1 MTKSD
6 QAMTKMGYKYDIKM
20 VSVYIC
26 GVNRKQ
32 KKLYP
37 MLKEKAWLV
46 LHFRRILGYLNE
58 RNNDR

>member
-32 KKLYP
+32 KVIPYIERKGLTCIAFSPYIRV
-37 MLKEKAWLV
+37 LK
-46 LHFRRILGYLNE
+46 
-58 RNNDR
+58 

>member
-1 MTKSD
+1 MNKSD

-26 GVNRKQ
+26 GVNRKK

-37 MLKEKAWLV
+37 ILKEKA
-46 LHFRRILGYLNE
+46 
-58 RNNDR
+58 

>member
-6 QAMTKMGYKYDIKM
+6 QAMTKMGYKCNSDMGYKYDIKM

-37 MLKEKAWLV
+37 MLKEKA
-46 LHFRRILGYLNE
+46 
-58 RNNDR
+58 